1 VEVEE
6 AELSKAQKRRE
17 RQRAN
22 RAAAA
27 QRKDLQREKIAKE
40 QFLRETAQGFTER
53 QMPLEPTEPK
63 CKERKSKPT
72 QAKDFAENELAED
85 LLIGLWQAKLRDPG
99 RDMSAGR
106 AVPLIC
112 WLS

>member
-1 VEVEE
+1 MKAKRRNHWRVTVGAQRVQYLSWIIVGSSSSEGAVVEVEE

-53 QMPLEPTEPK
+53 QMPFGTNSIKLQGT
-63 CKERKSKPT
+63 KEQTDSSER
-72 QAKDFAENELAED
+72 L
-85 LLIGLWQAKLRDPG
+85 
-99 RDMSAGR
+99 
-106 AVPLIC
+106 C
-112 WLS
+112 